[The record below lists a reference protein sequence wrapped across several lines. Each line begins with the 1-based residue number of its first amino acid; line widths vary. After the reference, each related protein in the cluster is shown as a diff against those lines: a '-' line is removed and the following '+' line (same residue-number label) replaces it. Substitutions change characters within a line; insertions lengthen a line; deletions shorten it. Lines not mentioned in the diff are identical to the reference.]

1 MSLGISLRLCSF
13 LIFKH
18 IQNLLFQK
26 GKLYYYRSISGK
38 EVDFIIKWG
47 RKILAF
53 EIKHTENP
61 TMKDIKNLL
70 DFIKESPNSVRGVLI
85 YNGDSIKYLHSKVIA
100 IP

>member
-1 MSLGISLRLCSF
+1 VLF
-13 LIFKH
+13 L
-18 IQNLLFQK
+18 NLQAYSELIIPK

-38 EVDFIIKWG
+38 KVDFTIEWG

-53 EIKHTENP
+53 EIKLTENP